1 MTTTMAENRRILII
15 DDNDEIH
22 LDFRKTLRGNVE
34 SSALAAASSALF
46 GDDAPAMP
54 NVSFEVD
61 SAMQGQEGYEK
72 VKRARQSGAPYAMA
86 FVDMRMPPGWDGLE
100 TIEHLFREDPDVQV
114 VVCTAYSDYSW
125 EDMVKRLGR
134 SDRVLILKKPFDRIE
149 VCQLAAAL
157 TEKWQLKRQSQ
168 LKLGELEKMVH
179 DRTMELKRIALYDRL
194 TGLPNRAHLL
204 EQLAGAIRRSQAPQP
219 VQCALM
225 FMDLDRFKV
234 VNDSL
239 GHEVGD
245 GLLIQVGRR
254 IEEVVAG
261 EKARGHKVFAAR
273 LGGDEFVVLLENS
286 HEVSEACAIAES
298 LLTALAVPF
307 EVGGHELHCSASIG
321 ITTSDIGY
329 ARSHDIMRDADTAMY
344 RAKLAGKSRF
354 VVFDQKMHEEAVHRL
369 TFENELRRAIERHEL
384 RLVYQPIYHVQSSKI
399 VGFEALVRWHHPER
413 GIVSPADFIALA
425 EETYFIL
432 ELGQWVLNESCR
444 QLAQWR
450 QADPAFAN
458 IKMSINVSRRQLA
471 DSMLAKTVEDTLKA
485 HALPPQAINLEIT
498 ESVFMDHTVDTIN
511 ILNGLRKLGVGLHLD
526 DFGTGYSSLNCLHI
540 MPLTCLKI
548 DRSFISTMVGRR
560 DYAAVINAIVQ
571 LAHNLG
577 IEVIAEGVETKEQVA
592 MLLAL
597 DCDQVQGFLYARP
610 LPPDEA
616 FRQFYAD
623 DNPFIVH

>member
-261 EKARGHKVFAAR
+261 EKWAGVR
-273 LGGDEFVVLLENS
+273 
-286 HEVSEACAIAES
+286 
-298 LLTALAVPF
+298 
-307 EVGGHELHCSASIG
+307 
-321 ITTSDIGY
+321 
-329 ARSHDIMRDADTAMY
+329 
-344 RAKLAGKSRF
+344 RAKSWCRWPR
-354 VVFDQKMHEEAVHRL
+354 VR
-369 TFENELRRAIERHEL
+369 NSPRWPRA
-384 RLVYQPIYHVQSSKI
+384 
-399 VGFEALVRWHHPER
+399 
-413 GIVSPADFIALA
+413 
-425 EETYFIL
+425 
-432 ELGQWVLNESCR
+432 
-444 QLAQWR
+444 
-450 QADPAFAN
+450 
-458 IKMSINVSRRQLA
+458 
-471 DSMLAKTVEDTLKA
+471 
-485 HALPPQAINLEIT
+485 
-498 ESVFMDHTVDTIN
+498 SVN
-511 ILNGLRKLGVGLHLD
+511 
-526 DFGTGYSSLNCLHI
+526 
-540 MPLTCLKI
+540 
-548 DRSFISTMVGRR
+548 
-560 DYAAVINAIVQ
+560 
-571 LAHNLG
+571 
-577 IEVIAEGVETKEQVA
+577 
-592 MLLAL
+592 
-597 DCDQVQGFLYARP
+597 
-610 LPPDEA
+610 
-616 FRQFYAD
+616 
-623 DNPFIVH
+623 